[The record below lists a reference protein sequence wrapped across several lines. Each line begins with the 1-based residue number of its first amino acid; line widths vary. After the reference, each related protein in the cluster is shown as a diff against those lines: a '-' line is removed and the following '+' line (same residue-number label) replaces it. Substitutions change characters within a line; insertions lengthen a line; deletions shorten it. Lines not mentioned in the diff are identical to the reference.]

1 MAGLCYEEFSVGM
14 RIEHPIRRT
23 ATEMD
28 NMLFS
33 ALTYNCAP
41 LHIDHE
47 YCKSTIFG
55 KPLINSM
62 FIFALVNGV
71 IVIDTT
77 IGTTLGNLGYDEVKF
92 VNPVFAGDTIHV
104 VTEVVKLRES
114 QKRTDS
120 GIVWFRHIGYNQ
132 HDEIVCECT
141 RAGLMLKR
149 KDYEALMAKSKAAS
163 AASKAARAA
172 AKAKELAK
180 ATKAKAAAKPAKAKA
195 SDKPSKPA
203 KPSKATQAVKAT
215 QAPAKSRKAAAKG

>member
-149 KDYEALMAKSKAAS
+149 KDYEALIAKNKAAS
-163 AASKAARAA
+163 AASKAARDAAKAAAA
-172 AKAKELAK
+172 AKAAK
-180 ATKAKAAAKPAKAKA
+180 STKPAKAAKPAKA
-195 SDKPSKPA
+195 
-203 KPSKATQAVKAT
+203 VKAKEVAK
-215 QAPAKSRKAAAKG
+215 APAKTRKTTAKG

>member
-149 KDYEALMAKSKAAS
+149 KDYEALIAKSKAAS
-163 AASKAARAA
+163 AASKAARDAAKAAAA
-172 AKAKELAK
+172 AKAAK
-180 ATKAKAAAKPAKAKA
+180 STKPAKAAKPAKA
-195 SDKPSKPA
+195 
-203 KPSKATQAVKAT
+203 VKAKEVAK
-215 QAPAKSRKAAAKG
+215 APAKTRKTTAKG

>member
-1 MAGLCYEEFSVGM
+1 MAGLCYEEFSVGL

-28 NMLFS
+28 N
-33 ALTYNCAP
+33 
-41 LHIDHE
+41 
-47 YCKSTIFG
+47 
-55 KPLINSM
+55 
-62 FIFALVNGV
+62 
-71 IVIDTT
+71 
-77 IGTTLGNLGYDEVKF
+77 
-92 VNPVFAGDTIHV
+92 
-104 VTEVVKLRES
+104 
-114 QKRTDS
+114 
-120 GIVWFRHIGYNQ
+120 IGYNQ

-215 QAPAKSRKAAAKG
+215 KAPAKARKAAAKG